1 MAVPIVILTPTKAFG
16 EWIHQALD
24 EAGGYVPALAVTGPE
39 AVELQKSIAP
49 AIFVLDAD
57 FAETTLKQFV
67 DALRSFNPDIKIVII
82 PSEKGRD
89 EDSLAVLEADAYLG
103 KPFYLPDLLENLE
116 RVIQQAGLQNIDRPP
131 EKKTPAPKKSKTQSR
146 TSIPPPPEWLQ
157 DVDLAAQH
165 LTRLSLESTSQA
177 ALITRGDEIWA
188 YAGELP
194 QPAAK
199 KLAASLATYWEDEG
213 GDLARFIQL
222 EETGEEHMMYATSLG
237 GDFVL
242 ALVFDAATPFS
253 KIRSQAGQLA
263 RALAA
268 PVGDQPKEI
277 LQEDT
282 APAFEEPDEILASAP
297 EPLLEDVPPSIPDD
311 WLPGSSPSH

>member
-116 RVIQQAGLQNIDRPP
+116 RIIQQEGLQNIDRPK
-131 EKKTPAPKKSKTQSR
+131 EKKPSASPKRSKTKRHS
-146 TSIPPPPEWLQ
+146 SDCP
-157 DVDLAAQH
+157 
-165 LTRLSLESTSQA
+165 SK
-177 ALITRGDEIWA
+177 
-188 YAGELP
+188 
-194 QPAAK
+194 QP
-199 KLAASLATYWEDEG
+199 
-213 GDLARFIQL
+213 
-222 EETGEEHMMYATSLG
+222 
-237 GDFVL
+237 
-242 ALVFDAATPFS
+242 
-253 KIRSQAGQLA
+253 
-263 RALAA
+263 
-268 PVGDQPKEI
+268 
-277 LQEDT
+277 
-282 APAFEEPDEILASAP
+282 
-297 EPLLEDVPPSIPDD
+297 
-311 WLPGSSPSH
+311 